1 MKSERIQQPV
11 WTGGLKLKSQTL
23 RVALCVLLVFITQ
36 QVLGHDLYLNPV
48 GAKGRLVIAGG
59 GKVPTAAL
67 QQFVDWAGGEDA
79 KIVVVT
85 TASAEAG
92 SERQERFT
100 HPWEN
105 LDIDSVTLLH
115 ARSREEAS
123 SDIFLT
129 ALKEANGV
137 WFVGGIQQRII
148 DVYVG
153 TLFEKELDL
162 LLQRGGVV
170 GGTSAGAAVQTQ
182 LAIVGGTKRA
192 ALAQG
197 FDLLP
202 GAVIDQHFTERERL
216 GRLQHATRKNDSKVG
231 LGIDEDTA
239 LLVDKRFM
247 KVVGSGNVTAVLP
260 RARKERNDT
269 QVYSANTLIDLTSLR
284 RIVRDRQFP
293 AFPPSKV
300 SPPIVENG
308 TLMIVGGGR
317 MPLELVR
324 EFVTAAGGEDAH
336 IVVLPTSMPDPLPD
350 DYGKRMFE
358 AGGAKNITVLKQRS
372 RSDVE
377 SEEML
382 EALKTADG
390 VWFGGGR
397 QWRFV
402 DAYEHT
408 SAYALIHQV
417 LAKGGIIGGSSAGA
431 SIQGDYLARANPLGN
446 RDIMAPGYEKGFG
459 FLPGSAIDQHFKQRN
474 RFKDMTSLVDKY
486 PQLLG
491 IGIDEGTAL
500 VVQGKIGAVK
510 GDGAVHFYDRRRP
523 VVEGEKDYV
532 TIEAGQSF
540 DLVERIPIG
549 KDE

>member
-1 MKSERIQQPV
+1 MKSQSLRIVLWALLIFTVQQ
-11 WTGGLKLKSQTL
+11 
-23 RVALCVLLVFITQ
+23 AL
-36 QVLGHDLYLNPV
+36 GNELYLNPV

-59 GKVPTAAL
+59 GKVPTAAQ
-67 QQFVDWAGGEDA
+67 QQFVDWAGGADA

-85 TASAEAG
+85 TASAYAG
-92 SERQERFT
+92 TEQQERFA
-100 HPWEN
+100 HPWEDLN
-105 LDIDSVTLLH
+105 INTVTLLH

-123 SDIFLT
+123 SNKFLT
-129 ALKEANGV
+129 ALKEATGV
-137 WFVGGIQQRII
+137 WFVGGSQQRII
-148 DVYVG
+148 DAYVG
-153 TLFEKELDL
+153 TSFEKELDL

-170 GGTSAGAAVQTQ
+170 GGTSAGAAVQSR
-182 LAIVGGTKRA
+182 LAIVRGTKRPE
-192 ALAQG
+192 LDQG

-216 GRLQHATRKNDSKVG
+216 GRLQYATRRNDSKVG

-260 RARKERNDT
+260 RARKGQNET
-269 QVYSANTLIDLTSLR
+269 QVYAANALIDLTSLR

-293 AFPPSKV
+293 AFPPNKV
-300 SPPIVENG
+300 SPPVVENG

-324 EFVTAAGGEDAH
+324 EFVAAAGGEDAH

-402 DAYEHT
+402 DACENT
-408 SAYALIHQV
+408 NAYALIHKV

-446 RDIMAPGYEKGFG
+446 LDIMAPGYEKGFG

-474 RFKDMTSLVDKY
+474 RFKDMTSLVNRY

-500 VVQGKIGAVK
+500 VVQGQIGVVK

-523 VVEGEKDYV
+523 VVEGEKDYI
-532 TIEAGQSF
+532 TIEAGRSF
-540 DLVERIPIG
+540 DLVERIPVD